1 MLEISSM
8 ICDKNIH
15 DKLNHSSRT
24 MELNVP
30 ERLGDQIL
38 LDIYFVYGNELIKT
52 YSSNTLNEEGVCR
65 TFNSIDAKLIF
76 QYDSVDPKFLAQYQL
91 RAHEVDPKFWDIE
104 KGYES
109 NKINNYPLRAFD
121 IGKSGGLNFYLK
133 IHKSTLENM
142 GTTCR
147 ENPLDVKIALHHPA
161 EVSSSINFFL
171 ASSNKSVSFVISP
184 KITRTLKS
192 LSSFGAS
199 V

>member
-15 DKLNHSSRT
+15 DKLNHSTST
-24 MELNVP
+24 NEIIVP

-38 LDIYFVYGNELIKT
+38 LDIYFVYGNELVKT
-52 YSSNTLNEEGVCR
+52 YSSNTLNEDGICR

-76 QYDSVDPKFLAQYQL
+76 RNDGVDPKFLAQYQL
-91 RAHEVDPKFWDIE
+91 RGHEIYPKFWDIE
-104 KGYES
+104 QGYES

-121 IGKSGGLNFYLK
+121 IGKSGGLNFYVK

-147 ENPLDVKIALHHPA
+147 VNPLDVKIALHHPA
-161 EVSSSINFFL
+161 EVSSSKNFFL
-171 ASSNKSVSFVISP
+171 APSNKSVSFVISP
-184 KITRTLKS
+184 KITRTSKS